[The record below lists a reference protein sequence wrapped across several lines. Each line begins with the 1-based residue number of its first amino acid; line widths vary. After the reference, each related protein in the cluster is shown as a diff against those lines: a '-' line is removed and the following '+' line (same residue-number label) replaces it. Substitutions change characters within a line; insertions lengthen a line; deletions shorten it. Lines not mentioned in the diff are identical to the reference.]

1 MGFHYDVVYLKGVNQ
16 ENEDAYVAMEETG
29 VFSVI
34 DGATGLGSLSGK
46 MAAEIIKE
54 TLEQEAEHQS
64 LMNSIDIGN
73 GRIRKKVCEKMNT
86 DDFDSIPKENRSTCG
101 LATIRIKENKVE
113 YVHGGDCMI
122 FVQYGNKEIRQ
133 ITYDHLSKLD
143 GVSIEL
149 HKHSIDSRLGD
160 GVDVD
165 PNTWSETEIT
175 NLLKDTRQEIL
186 PKIIENRRKLNTKG
200 GYGVLD
206 GSSEAIS
213 YLDYGMFPLYDA
225 KRILLLSDG
234 LQLPFH
240 KATGQD
246 AWVKTASYAFDNGLE
261 ALKNEVLNL
270 ESTDKACYTYP
281 RLKFADDKT
290 GILIEFE

>member
-1 MGFHYDVVYLKGVNQ
+1 MRFHHDIVYLKGINK
-16 ENEDAYVAMEETG
+16 ENEDAYVAMEDIG

-54 TLEQEAEHQS
+54 TLEQGDKNES
-64 LMNSIDIGN
+64 LIDCIDKGN
-73 GRIRKKVCEKMNT
+73 VRICKKVCETMNAE
-86 DDFDSIPKENRSTCG
+86 DFDSIPKENRSTCG
-101 LATIRIKENKVE
+101 LATVKIKGNKVE

-122 FVQYGNKEIRQ
+122 FVQYSNQEIRQ

-149 HKHSIDSRLGD
+149 HKHFIDSKLGD
-160 GVDVD
+160 GVD
-165 PNTWSETEIT
+165 PNTWSETEVT
-175 NLLKDTRQEIL
+175 NLLKETRKEIL

-206 GSSEAIS
+206 GSPEAIS
-213 YLDYGMFPLYDA
+213 YLDYGVFSLHDA

-234 LQLPFH
+234 LQLPLH
-240 KATGQD
+240 KATGQE
-246 AWVKTASYAFDNGLE
+246 AWVKTAKFAFDNGVE
-261 ALKNEVLNL
+261 ALKNEVLKL
-270 ESTDKACYTYP
+270 ESTDRACYIYP

-290 GILIEFE
+290 GILIEVE